1 MRNKKKLLCMV
12 LCICMIV
19 MTLTGCEGF
28 NSGVATMKGDI
39 VGNTFT
45 IDTFDN
51 YGNLTL
57 QTTGERINVT
67 PNIVNE
73 PVYDDGWTYT
83 KTMSSVINIDIDGHQ
98 IESCGDTCIFYD
110 NRLTP
115 DYDFTVNKIDS
126 TSDSIMDAPIIS
138 GSVNSIKNY
147 VGKSSVVI
155 IKSQLGQPI
164 YAFSGDSVYWE
175 IPEKLPKFTKLSIDG
190 KPLYIHRANF
200 QIIDKAL
207 L

>member
-1 MRNKKKLLCMV
+1 MRNKKKLLCIV
-12 LCICMIV
+12 LCICMMA

-28 NSGVATMKGDI
+28 NSDIATMKGDI

-67 PNIVNE
+67 PNIVKE

>member
-138 GSVNSIKNY
+138 GSINSIKNY